1 LNNLVGDASA
11 LVIIP
16 EKDQAHQPI
25 VRAADNLEDTKVLLV
40 RYLNIRDLF
49 SYDKLILPVK
59 SLDALTAALG

>member
-1 LNNLVGDASA
+1 
-11 LVIIP
+11 VIIP